1 MQQQN
6 QNPQRTEW
14 VVITGAPSSG
24 KTSVVN
30 ALKSRGYPVQDE
42 VARAYLNACMAEGK
56 TMADIR
62 ADGGKALQGA
72 ILDLK
77 TQREAALAPTELVFL
92 DRGLPDSLA
101 YFRLAGL
108 DVAAAMQAS
117 RRNRYDAVFLFDR
130 LPIVQDGVRVEGE
143 AMAARIDEML
153 MQDYKA
159 LGYDP
164 VRVPVMPVEKRADFI
179 LNFLQL
185 PVKQAVTP

>member
-1 MQQQN
+1 MNHQTPN
-6 QNPQRTEW
+6 TKNTEW

-30 ALKSRGYPVQDE
+30 VLKSRGYTVQDE
-42 VARAYLNACMAEGK
+42 VARTYLEDCMAAGK
-56 TMADIR
+56 SMSDIR
-62 ADGGKALQGA
+62 ADGGKILQQA
-72 ILDLK
+72 ILDVK
-77 TQREAALAPTELVFL
+77 TAREAELDPAEVVFL
-92 DRGLPDSLA
+92 DRGLPDSMA

-108 DVAAAMQAS
+108 DVEAAVQAS
-117 RRNRYDAVFLFDR
+117 RKYRYDAVFLFDR
-130 LPIVQDGVRVEGE
+130 LPVVQDGVRVEDE
-143 AMAARIDEML
+143 AVAAHIDEML

-185 PVKQAVTP
+185 PVKQAVSP

>member
-1 MQQQN
+1 
-6 QNPQRTEW
+6 
-14 VVITGAPSSG
+14 
-24 KTSVVN
+24 
-30 ALKSRGYPVQDE
+30 
-42 VARAYLNACMAEGK
+42 
-56 TMADIR
+56 MADIR
-62 ADGGKALQGA
+62 ADGGKALQQT

-77 TQREAALAPTELVFL
+77 SAREAELDPAEVVFL

-117 RRNRYDAVFLFDR
+117 RQNRYDAVFLFDR
-130 LPIVQDGVRVEGE
+130 LPIVQDGVRVEDE
-143 AMAARIDEML
+143 AMAAHIDEML
-153 MQDYKA
+153 MQDYRA

>member
-1 MQQQN
+1 MSQGKI
-6 QNPQRTEW
+6 PQRTEW

-30 ALKSRGYPVQDE
+30 ELKSRGYPVQDE
-42 VARAYLNACMAEGK
+42 AARAYLEACMAEGK
-56 TMADIR
+56 SMADIR
-62 ADGGKALQGA
+62 ADGGKALQQT

-77 TQREAALAPTELVFL
+77 SAREAELDPAEVVFL

-117 RRNRYDAVFLFDR
+117 RQNRYDAVFLFDR
-130 LPIVQDGVRVEGE
+130 LPIVQDGVRVEDE
-143 AMAARIDEML
+143 AMAAHIDEML
-153 MQDYKA
+153 MQDYRA